1 MDGED
6 PGQAMR
12 PRPLIRAA
20 ALQRRIRGLGRE
32 IAEAYAGRAPTLLV
46 LMDGAF
52 CFAADLVRAI
62 PLRDV
67 ELLFRR
73 ASSYRG
79 TVSTGI
85 VDLESL
91 PDLRGEHVLV
101 VDDILDTGRTLAQ
114 AVGAARA
121 AGAETIATCVLL
133 DKPARR
139 AEEGL
144 GRADFTGFTI
154 PDAFVVGYGL
164 DHDGRWRGLP
174 DLCVIDEA

>member
-1 MDGED
+1 MH
-6 PGQAMR
+6 

-32 IAEAYAGRAPTLLV
+32 LASAYAGRAPNLLV

-62 PLRDV
+62 PLTEV
-67 ELLFRR
+67 ELIFRR

-79 TVSTGI
+79 TLSTGV
-85 VDLESL
+85 VDLERL
-91 PDLRGEHVLV
+91 PDLRGEPV
-101 VDDILDTGRTLAQ
+101 VVIDDILDTGRTLAA
-114 AVGAARA
+114 AVLAARA
-121 AGAETIATCVLL
+121 AGAESVATCVLL

-139 AEEGL
+139 VAEGL
-144 GRADFTGFTI
+144 GRADYTGFTI

-174 DLCVIDEA
+174 DLCIIETP

>member
-1 MDGED
+1 M
-6 PGQAMR
+6 AR
-12 PRPLIRAA
+12 PRQLIRAP
-20 ALQRRIRGLGRE
+20 ALARRIHGLGRD
-32 IAEAYAGRAPTLLV
+32 IARAYAGRPPILLV

-62 PLRDV
+62 PMAEV

-79 TVSTGI
+79 TVSTGT
-85 VDLESL
+85 VDLEAM

-101 VDDILDTGRTLAQ
+101 VDDILDTGRTLAL
-114 AVGAARA
+114 AVAASRA
-121 AGAETIATCVLL
+121 AGAESVRTCVLL
-133 DKPARR
+133 DKPSRR
-139 AEEGL
+139 AAEGL

-154 PDAFVVGYGL
+154 PDHFVVGYGL

-174 DLCVIDEA
+174 DVCIIPAP